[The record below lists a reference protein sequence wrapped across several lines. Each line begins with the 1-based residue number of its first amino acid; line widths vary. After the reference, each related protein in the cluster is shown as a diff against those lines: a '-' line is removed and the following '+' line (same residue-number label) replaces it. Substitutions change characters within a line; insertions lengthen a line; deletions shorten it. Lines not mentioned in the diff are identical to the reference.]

1 MIEIN
6 NDSIRPPSEGNF
18 SGERSESGEIVIS
31 DTSLR
36 RYMSLQV
43 KRMGNCHKVKC
54 GFQICISS

>member
-6 NDSIRPPSEGNF
+6 NDSIRPPSEGDF

-31 DTSLR
+31 NTSLR

-43 KRMGNCHKVKC
+43 KKDG
-54 GFQICISS
+54 